1 MSSSLLLERIPK
13 KTKLWQNSNKITL
26 YSNRPI
32 TANPANTSNLVDSWI
47 SKDVSY
53 MSTIQIFGHTRS
65 VDTNVQLPLYFG
77 PNIKIEFE
85 IKQGSAGLSSGE
97 VNEFWPHPTQHIL
110 VTDERGGFV
119 TEPIINFGFDK
130 IRYRFHNN
138 ETEDLKVSLILR
150 YT

>member
-13 KTKLWQNSNKITL
+13 KTKLWQNSNSLTI
-26 YSNRPI
+26 YNNRTI
-32 TANPANTSNLVDSWI
+32 TANTEDSWI
-47 SKDVSY
+47 SKDVSH

-65 VDTNVQLPLYFG
+65 VDSSVQLPLYFG
-77 PNIKIEFE
+77 PNVKIEFE
-85 IKQGSAGLSSGE
+85 IKQGAAGLSSGE
-97 VNEFWPHPTQHIL
+97 ANEFWPHPTQHIL

-130 IRYRFHNN
+130 IRFRAHNN
-138 ETEDLKVSLILR
+138 ESEDLKISLILR

>member
-26 YSNRPI
+26 YSNRTI

-47 SKDVSY
+47 SKDVYY
-53 MSTIQIFGHTRS
+53 MSTIQIFGHTRTLS
-65 VDTNVQLPLYFG
+65 SSLPVYFG
-77 PNIKIEFE
+77 PDIKIEFE
-85 IKQGSAGLSSGE
+85 IKQGSVGLTSG
-97 VNEFWPHPTQHIL
+97 VGNEFWPHPIQHIL
-110 VTDERGGFV
+110 VTNDHGGYV

-130 IRYRFHNN
+130 IRFRVHNN
-138 ETEDLKVSLILR
+138 ANEDLKLSVILR

>member
-13 KTKLWQNSNKITL
+13 KTKLWQNSNSLTI
-26 YSNRPI
+26 YNNRTI
-32 TANPANTSNLVDSWI
+32 TANTEDSWI
-47 SKDVSY
+47 SKNVFH

-65 VDTNVQLPLYFG
+65 VDSSFQLPLYFG
-77 PNIKIEFE
+77 PNVKIEFE
-85 IKQGSAGLSSGE
+85 IKQGAAGLSSGE
-97 VNEFWPHPTQHIL
+97 GNEFWPHPTQHIL

-130 IRYRFHNN
+130 IRFRAHNN

-150 YT
+150 NT

>member
-1 MSSSLLLERIPK
+1 MTSSLLLERIPK
-13 KTKLWQNSNKITL
+13 KIKLWENSKALTL
-26 YSNRPI
+26 YNNYTI
-32 TANPANTSNLVDSWI
+32 TANTVDRYYE
-47 SKDVSY
+47 KDVSH

-65 VDTNVQLPLYFG
+65 VDSQVQLPLYFG

-130 IRYRFHNN
+130 IRFRAHNN

>member
-13 KTKLWQNSNKITL
+13 KTKLWQNSNSLTI
-26 YSNRPI
+26 YNNRTI
-32 TANPANTSNLVDSWI
+32 TANTEDSWI
-47 SKDVSY
+47 SKDVSH

-65 VDTNVQLPLYFG
+65 VDSSVQLPLYFG
-77 PNIKIEFE
+77 PNVKIEFE
-85 IKQGSAGLSSGE
+85 IKQGAAGLSSGE
-97 VNEFWPHPTQHIL
+97 ANEFWPHPTQHIL

-130 IRYRFHNN
+130 IRFRAHNN

>member
-13 KTKLWQNSNKITL
+13 KIKLWENSEARPL
-26 YSNRPI
+26 YNNHTI
-32 TANPANTSNLVDSWI
+32 TANTVDRYYD
-47 SKDVSY
+47 KDVSH
-53 MSTIQIFGHTRS
+53 MSTIQLFGHTRTLS
-65 VDTNVQLPLYFG
+65 SSLPVYYGLNVV
-77 PNIKIEFE
+77 KIEFE
-85 IKQGSAGLSSGE
+85 IKQGSAGLTSG
-97 VNEFWPHPTQHIL
+97 VGNEFWPHPTQHIL

-130 IRYRFHNN
+130 IRFRAHNN

>member
-1 MSSSLLLERIPK
+1 MSTSLLLERIPK
-13 KTKLWQNSNKITL
+13 QTKLWQNSNSLTI
-26 YSNRPI
+26 YNNRTI
-32 TANPANTSNLVDSWI
+32 TANPTNTSNLVDSWT
-47 SKDVSY
+47 SKDVSH

-65 VDTNVQLPLYFG
+65 VDSQVQLPLYFG
-77 PNIKIEFE
+77 PNVKIEFE
-85 IKQGSAGLSSGE
+85 IKQGAAGLSSGE
-97 VNEFWPHPTQHIL
+97 TDEFWPHPTQHIL

-130 IRYRFHNN
+130 IRFRAHNN

>member
-13 KTKLWQNSNKITL
+13 KTKLWQNSNSLTI
-26 YSNRPI
+26 YNNRTI
-32 TANPANTSNLVDSWI
+32 TANTIDSWI
-47 SKDVSY
+47 SKNVSH

-65 VDTNVQLPLYFG
+65 VDSSVQLPLYFG
-77 PNIKIEFE
+77 PNVKIEFE
-85 IKQGSAGLSSGE
+85 IKQGAAGISSGE
-97 VNEFWPHPTQHIL
+97 ANEFWPHPTQHIL

-130 IRYRFHNN
+130 IRFRAHNN
-138 ETEDLKVSLILR
+138 ESEDLKISLILR